1 MKIQFLEKLIVSHL
15 DVNSIRKKFDSLSF
29 MTENN
34 VDILLISETKLDDSF
49 LSGQFKICG
58 FSMPYQYD
66 RDSMGDGLL
75 LFIRDY
81 EFITNIENLSVQINF
96 RKRKWFFNGSY
107 NPHKNKIS
115 SHLNCLNDPRKN
127 KISNH
132 VNYLNLVCIKYNKVN
147 LSLLNIDDLIFM
159 SDLMFQ

>member
-1 MKIQFLEKLIVSHL
+1 
-15 DVNSIRKKFDSLSF
+15 

-66 RDSMGDGLL
+66 RDSMGGGLL

-81 EFITNIENLSVQINF
+81 EFITNIENLSVQINL

-115 SHLNCLNDPRKN
+115 SHLNCFN
-127 KISNH
+127 NH
-132 VNYLNLVCIKYNKVN
+132 VKIKFR
-147 LSLLNIDDLIFM
+147 IT
-159 SDLMFQ
+159 